1 MKLVLFDIDGT
12 LVDCGGQARLAFADA
27 LMRVMGTTGALAGYD
42 FSGKL
47 DPRIVI
53 DLLMSMGFT
62 RDEAVRRMPEVRA
75 EYLHRLEQTLKVEKM
90 KLLPGVGEL
99 LESLAARDDI
109 ALGLLTGNWEQG
121 GRIKIGRFDL
131 NPYFP
136 FGSFGDDALDR
147 NDLPPI
153 ALDRAAK
160 KHNRRF
166 EPCNTVIVGDSLLDI
181 ACAHAH
187 GIRCLAVATGR
198 TEPEI
203 LVAESPEWV
212 VDSLA
217 GIGVGH
223 PAFSENPK

>member
-12 LVDCGGQARLAFADA
+12 IVDCGGQARLAFADA
-27 LMRVMGTTGALAGYD
+27 LMHVMGTTGALAGYD

-53 DLLMSMGFT
+53 DLLMSMGLS
-62 RDEAVRRMPEVRA
+62 RDEAVRRMPDVRA

-121 GRIKIGRFDL
+121 GRIKIGRYDL

-136 FGSFGDDALDR
+136 FGSFGDDGFDR
-147 NDLPPI
+147 NELPPI
-153 ALDRAAK
+153 ALERAK
-160 KHNRRF
+160 QKHNREFDPRQA
-166 EPCNTVIVGDSLLDI
+166 VIVGDSLLDI

-187 GIRCLAVATGR
+187 GIRCLAVATGK

-203 LVAESPEWV
+203 LAAENPEWV
-212 VDSLA
+212 LDTLEGTSDHA
-217 GIGVGH
+217 
-223 PAFSENPK
+223 AFKTSR